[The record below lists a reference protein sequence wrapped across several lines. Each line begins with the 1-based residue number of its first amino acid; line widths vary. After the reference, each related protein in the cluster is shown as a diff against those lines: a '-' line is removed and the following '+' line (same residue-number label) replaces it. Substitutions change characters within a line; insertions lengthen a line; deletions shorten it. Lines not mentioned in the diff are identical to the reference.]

1 MLFYTLAE
9 GNIIDQIL
17 GYVDQGLDFVNG
29 QATWLQLVIYAF
41 LVIFVL
47 VGFFVFIKK
56 FIKLFLVLAVLGAGV
71 YYLWTQ
77 TSVLDFLKDLIEGFS
92 AFITSTTLWL

>member
-9 GNIIDQIL
+9 TNFIDQIL
-17 GYVDQGLDFVNG
+17 GYVDQGLQFISD
-29 QATWLQLVIYAF
+29 QATWLQLVIYVFVA
-41 LVIFVL
+41 IFVL

-56 FIKLFLVLAVLGAGV
+56 FIKVFIVLAILGGGV

-77 TSVLDFLKDLIEGFS
+77 TSVLDFIKTFIDGFS

>member
-9 GNIIDQIL
+9 ANIIDQIL
-17 GYVDQGLDFVNG
+17 GYVDQGLDFIAG

-41 LVIFVL
+41 IAIFIL
-47 VGFFVFIKK
+47 VGFFIFIKK
-56 FIKLFLVLAVLGAGV
+56 FIKVFIVLAILGGGV

-77 TSVLDFLKDLIEGFS
+77 TSVLDFIKEFINGFS
-92 AFITSTTLWL
+92 AFITSTSLWL